1 MTMGEYIK
9 KLREEKGWSQ
19 DELGQQ
25 VGVNRAAV
33 QKWEK
38 GTVENIKRSTIK
50 KLSQVFGVSPCD
62 LMQWDEEANLQK
74 VQHEVN
80 ACELFE
86 KCYGKEAFK
95 AVSMFLK
102 LDAVD
107 QGKVVERMEI
117 LLEAEKY
124 SAKEGLS
131 GKRAI

>member
-19 DELGQQ
+19 DELGQK

-50 KLSQVFGVSPCD
+50 ELSKVLGVSPCD
-62 LMQWDEEANLQK
+62 LMQWDEEVNLQK
-74 VQHEVN
+74 VQHEID

-86 KCYGKEAFK
+86 KCYGQEAYK

-102 LDAVD
+102 LDTVD
-107 QGKVVERMEI
+107 QGKVVERMEV

>member
-9 KLREEKGWSQ
+9 QLRTEHGWSQ
-19 DELGQQ
+19 DELGKK

-33 QKWEK
+33 NKWEQ

-50 KLSQVFGVSPCD
+50 KLSELFHVSPCD
-62 LMQWDEEANLQK
+62 LMRWDEDPAVNKDQKEAA
-74 VQHEVN
+74 

-107 QGKVVERMEI
+107 RVKIVERMET

-124 SAKEGLS
+124 SSQEGL
-131 GKRAI
+131 KHA

>member
-19 DELGQQ
+19 DELGQK

-50 KLSQVFGVSPCD
+50 KLSQVLGVSPCD

-74 VQHEVN
+74 VQHEID

-86 KCYGKEAFK
+86 QCYGKEAYH
-95 AVSMFLK
+95 AVTLFLS
-102 LDAVD
+102 LDSVD
-107 QGKVVERMEI
+107 RVKIVERMET
-117 LLEAEKY
+117 LLDNEKY
-124 SAKEGLS
+124 SVKKGL
-131 GKRAI
+131 RNA

>member
-9 KLREEKGWSQ
+9 QLREEKGWSQ
-19 DELGQQ
+19 DELGQK

-50 KLSQVFGVSPCD
+50 NLARELGVSPCD
-62 LMQWDEEANLQK
+62 LMQWDEEPR
-74 VQHEVN
+74 VQQVQNEVA

-86 KCYGKEAFK
+86 KCYGKEAFA

-102 LDAVD
+102 LDEID
-107 QGKVVERMEI
+107 RGKVVERMEV

-131 GKRAI
+131 GKKAI